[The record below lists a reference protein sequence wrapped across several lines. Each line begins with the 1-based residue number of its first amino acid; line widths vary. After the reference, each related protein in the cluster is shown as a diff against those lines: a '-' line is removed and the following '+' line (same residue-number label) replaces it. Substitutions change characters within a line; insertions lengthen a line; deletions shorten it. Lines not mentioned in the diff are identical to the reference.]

1 MFLPICLLTLLIFFG
16 SHAKAAKSPVISL
29 PYGTFQGFSTGNL
42 TKFLGVPFGHAARF
56 ETPKP
61 PIVLHGIQNA
71 TEFGPACPQQTLTP
85 PIPGFIPSSYPIISE
100 DVSLTLDVFM
110 PLAKSSKSKLPVFV
124 WIYGGKSSAKYCGKS
139 NSYHIPPGGFES
151 GNSRDIDVSP
161 LLQRSIDVNEPIIVV
176 ALNYRVTAFGFLA
189 GKEVGS
195 AGVSNLGTRDQI
207 YGLEWVQQHISAFGG
222 DPDRVVI
229 GGQSAGAISTS
240 LLLLSNK
247 QNSNTLFRGAF
258 MESGSALK
266 SPFLGE
272 GQSDYDNL
280 VAGTNCTDSPDT
292 LDCLRRAPF
301 EALMAAIN
309 KTPDFFSY
317 RSLSLVWH
325 PRIDGD
331 VVAEDPLVSISRG
344 QYAKIPIMTG
354 ICDDEGTMCIPST
367 LRIICSQFF
376 LTYFRHSY
384 LPASSQEEIARVGI
398 LYPDDATQGSPFDTG
413 TANQLTPEFK
423 RIAAF
428 GGDYGIIGPRRF
440 LLEHAS
446 ATQDTWSWGTSTD
459 LALQFQLNN
468 TSFGTY
474 HGFDFPIWFR
484 LDNASQTVGVDALI
498 NFVNTLDPNRPAAF
512 STIEPTI
519 FWPKWNM
526 PSAAGNS
533 SLLTFSD
540 PAVVNITAEDF
551 RVDAIRFLNEVL
563 LAEVMG
569 EFK

>member
-61 PIVLHGIQNA
+61 PIVLHSIQNA

-100 DVSLTLDVFM
+100 DCLTLDVFM

-124 WIYGGKSSAKYCGKS
+124 WIYG
-139 NSYHIPPGGFES
+139 GGFES

-222 DPDRVVI
+222 DPYRVVI

-354 ICDDEGTMCIPST
+354 ICDDEGTIFALAENNIT
-367 LRIICSQFF
+367 TDAQF
-376 LTYFRHSY
+376 LEYVHSNY

-398 LYPDDATQGSPFDTG
+398 LYPDDPTQGSPFDTG

-446 ATQDTWSWGTSTD
+446 ATQDTWSWGTFLSST
-459 LALQFQLNN
+459 LANNLNN
-468 TSFGTY
+468 TSLGTY